1 MRKGIVLK
9 LFALTTAL
17 CMLIL
22 ATIFIGQT
30 IFFKQYYANRKVE
43 DIKVNLNSFEKN
55 YLNYAG
61 SADGIQKLEQ
71 DFLRENNTW
80 ITTLDQNGNLKH
92 ADDFYVEITLER
104 LAEKQFGQKTI
115 TIPLYNLMNIDEI
128 ESRILPSLVGKKV
141 YFSGLLRNDSFITS
155 YLQSAE
161 GSLSWANKPLSKKLA
176 ERELK
181 ASEEKPKVA
190 QDLIGEEKPKVA
202 QDLIGE
208 EREKVAGNLSDL
220 EKKRVAQNSDFNING
235 TITKVQPSDGTVP
248 VNPIYKNNLFLDNI
262 KEFQADL
269 LLKESNQ
276 IKYATQIMD
285 YEKNDIKYKLLIK
298 PKKEK
303 DGSVTYIYAMASLQP
318 VDEAVQMVQDY
329 YIYIVAFVVILIFLA
344 SFYYSKQIAKPLLKI
359 NDTTKKIAHLDFTE
373 KIPITSK
380 DEIGDL
386 SQNINTLSNKLHSHI
401 GQLEQDIEKER
412 KLENTRKEFIAGV
425 SHELKTPLSI
435 MKSCISI
442 LKDGVAE
449 HKKDYYFQ
457 AMEKEVDKMD
467 ILILDM
473 LELAKFESGTYN
485 MKMDSFYI
493 DGVIEEICEQLSSEI
508 EKKELSVHKHICPA
522 EVVGN
527 QNRIEQVIVN
537 FITNAIRYT
546 PEKEDIIISVIDEK
560 NRIEVCIENKGSH
573 IEEEQLD
580 KIWDRFYRVDASRK
594 RSQGGTGLGLAI
606 SKNILELHN
615 AEYGVKNT
623 EDGVLFYFYLP
634 KKA

>member
-9 LFALTTAL
+9 LFTLTTAL

-61 SADGIQKLEQ
+61 NAEGIQKLEQ
-71 DFLRENNTW
+71 DFFRENNTW

-92 ADDFYVEITLER
+92 VDDFYFEVTIDRREQ
-104 LAEKQFGQKTI
+104 KSFGQQIFK
-115 TIPLYNLMNIDEI
+115 IPLYNLVNIEEI
-128 ESRILPSLVGKKV
+128 DNKSSDQFLGQTMHV
-141 YFSGLLRNDSFITS
+141 SGVKQEDSFIPFSFTLS
-155 YLQSAE
+155 KQNLN
-161 GSLSWANKPLSKKLA
+161 GSNKPL
-176 ERELK
+176 EK
-181 ASEEKPKVA
+181 AF
-190 QDLIGEEKPKVA
+190 Q
-202 QDLIGE
+202 
-208 EREKVAGNLSDL
+208 EKVKLDE
-220 EKKRVAQNSDFNING
+220 EKKRAAGEQLVKEKKPAVQEEAAQELGFYIG
-235 TITKVQPSDGTVP
+235 GRVTKVQLPDVKGP
-248 VNPIYKNNLFLDNI
+248 VNPIYKNSIFLDNI
-262 KEFQADL
+262 KDFQTDL
-269 LLKESNQ
+269 LLKESNK
-276 IKYATQIMD
+276 IRYTIETMD
-285 YEKNDIKYKLLIK
+285 FEKNDIKYKLLIK
-298 PKKEK
+298 PIKEK
-303 DGSVTYIYAMASLQP
+303 DGSVAYIYAMASLQP

-329 YIYIVAFVVILIFLA
+329 YIYIIAFVVVLVFLA

-386 SQNINTLSNKLHSHI
+386 SKNINTLSNKLHSHI

-412 KLENTRKEFIAGV
+412 KLEKTRKEFISGV

-449 HKKDYYFQ
+449 HKKEYYFQ
-457 AMEKEVDKMD
+457 AMEREVDKMD
-467 ILILDM
+467 TLILDM
-473 LELAKFESGTYN
+473 LELAKFESGTYK
-485 MKMDSFYI
+485 MKKDSFYI
-493 DGVIEEICEQLSSEI
+493 DTVIEDICEHLSVEI
-508 EKKELSVHKHICPA
+508 EKKELRVHKNIGPF
-522 EVVGN
+522 EVVAN
-527 QNRIEQVIVN
+527 QGRIEQVIVN

-546 PEKEDIIISVIDEK
+546 PNKEDIIISTIDEK
-560 NRIEVCIENKGSH
+560 NRIKVCIENKGTH

-580 KIWDRFYRVDASRK
+580 KIWDRFYRVDAARH

-606 SKNILELHN
+606 SKNILELHD

-623 EDGVLFYFYLP
+623 EDGVLFYFYLL

>member
-1 MRKGIVLK
+1 MKKGIVLK
-9 LFALTTAL
+9 LFTLTTAL

-61 SADGIQKLEQ
+61 NGEEIQKLEQ

-80 ITTLDQNGNLKH
+80 ITTLDKNGNLKH
-92 ADDFYVEITLER
+92 ADDFYFEVTIDR
-104 LAEKQFGQKTI
+104 RQQKSFGQQIFK
-115 TIPLYNLMNIDEI
+115 IPLGNLVNIEEI
-128 ESRILPSLVGKKV
+128 DNKLSEQFLGQEI
-141 YFSGLLRNDSFITS
+141 YFSGVRKEDSFIPFS
-155 YLQSAE
+155 F
-161 GSLSWANKPLSKKLA
+161 SLSKQNLSGSNKPLEKAFNEKMSKLN
-176 ERELK
+176 E
-181 ASEEKPKVA
+181 
-190 QDLIGEEKPKVA
+190 
-202 QDLIGE
+202 
-208 EREKVAGNLSDL
+208 
-220 EKKRVAQNSDFNING
+220 EKKRAVEEQLVKEKKPAVQEQAAQELNVYIG
-235 TITKVQPSDGTVP
+235 GRVTKVQLPDVKGP
-248 VNPIYKNNLFLDNI
+248 VNPIYKNGIFLDSI
-262 KEFQADL
+262 KEFQTNL
-269 LLKESNQ
+269 LLKESKPIQ
-276 IKYATQIMD
+276 YTTQTMD

-298 PKKEK
+298 PIEK

-329 YIYIVAFVVILIFLA
+329 YIYIIAFVVVLIFLA

-359 NDTTKKIAHLDFTE
+359 NDTTKKIAQLDFTE

-386 SQNINTLSNKLHSHI
+386 SKNINVLSNKLHSHI
-401 GQLEQDIEKER
+401 GQLEEDIEKER
-412 KLENTRKEFIAGV
+412 KLENTRKEFISGV

-449 HKKDYYFQ
+449 HKKEYYFQ
-457 AMEKEVDKMD
+457 AMEREVDKMD
-467 ILILDM
+467 TLILDM
-473 LELAKFESGTYN
+473 LELAKFESGTYK
-485 MKMDSFYI
+485 MKKSSFYI
-493 DGVIEEICEQLSSEI
+493 DTVIEDICEHLSVEI
-508 EKKELSVHKHICPA
+508 EKKELHVHKNIHSF
-522 EVVGN
+522 EVIAN
-527 QNRIEQVIVN
+527 QGRIEQVIVN

-546 PEKEDIIISVIDEK
+546 PNKEDIIISTIDEK
-560 NRIEVCIENKGSH
+560 DRIKVCIENKGTH

-580 KIWDRFYRVDASRK
+580 KIWDRFYRVDTARQ

-606 SKNILELHN
+606 SKNILELHD

>member
-9 LFALTTAL
+9 LFTLTTAL

-55 YLNYAG
+55 YLNYTG
-61 SADGIQKLEQ
+61 NVEGIQKLEQ

-80 ITTLDQNGNLKH
+80 ITTLDKNGNLKH
-92 ADDFYVEITLER
+92 ADDFYFEVTIDR
-104 LAEKQFGQKTI
+104 RQQKSFGQQIFK
-115 TIPLYNLMNIDEI
+115 IPLGNLVNIEEI
-128 ESRILPSLVGKKV
+128 DNKLSEQFLGQEI
-141 YFSGLLRNDSFITS
+141 YFSGVRKEDSFIPFS
-155 YLQSAE
+155 F
-161 GSLSWANKPLSKKLA
+161 SLSKQNLSGSNKPLEKAFQEKIKLD
-176 ERELK
+176 E
-181 ASEEKPKVA
+181 
-190 QDLIGEEKPKVA
+190 
-202 QDLIGE
+202 
-208 EREKVAGNLSDL
+208 
-220 EKKRVAQNSDFNING
+220 EKKRAAGEQLAKEKKPAVQEEAAQELGVYIG
-235 TITKVQPSDGTVP
+235 GRVTKVQLPDVNGP
-248 VNPIYKNNLFLDNI
+248 VNPIYKNSIFLDNI
-262 KEFQADL
+262 KGFQTDL
-269 LLKESNQ
+269 LLKESNK
-276 IKYATQIMD
+276 IRYTTQTMD

-298 PKKEK
+298 PIKEK

-329 YIYIVAFVVILIFLA
+329 YIYIIAFVVVLIFLA

-359 NDTTKKIAHLDFTE
+359 NDTTKKIAQLDFTE

-386 SQNINTLSNKLHSHI
+386 SKNINVLSNKLHSHI
-401 GQLEQDIEKER
+401 GQLEEDIEKER
-412 KLENTRKEFIAGV
+412 KLEKTRKEFISGV

-457 AMEKEVDKMD
+457 AMEREVDKMD
-467 ILILDM
+467 TLILDM
-473 LELAKFESGTYN
+473 LELAKFESGTYK
-485 MKMDSFYI
+485 MKKASFYI
-493 DGVIEEICEQLSSEI
+493 DTVIEDICEHLSVEI
-508 EKKELSVHKHICPA
+508 EKKELRVHKNICSF
-522 EVVGN
+522 EVIAN
-527 QNRIEQVIVN
+527 QGRIEQVIVN

-546 PEKEDIIISVIDEK
+546 PNKEDIIISTIDEK
-560 NRIEVCIENKGSH
+560 DRIKVCIENKGTH

-580 KIWDRFYRVDASRK
+580 KIWDRFYRVDTARQ

-606 SKNILELHN
+606 SKNILELHD
-615 AEYGVKNT
+615 AEYGAGNT

>member
-9 LFALTTAL
+9 LFTLTTAL

-22 ATIFIGQT
+22 VTIFIGQT

-43 DIKVNLNSFEKN
+43 DIKVNLNSFEKS
-55 YLNYAG
+55 YLNYVGNAEE
-61 SADGIQKLEQ
+61 IKRLEQ

-92 ADDFYVEITLER
+92 ADDFYFEVTIDR
-104 LAEKQFGQKTI
+104 RQQKSFGQQIFK
-115 TIPLYNLMNIDEI
+115 IPLYNLINIEEI
-128 ESRILPSLVGKKV
+128 DNKSSNAFLGQEI
-141 YFSGLLRNDSFITS
+141 YFSGVKKDDNYIPFSFTLGKQNLS
-155 YLQSAE
+155 
-161 GSLSWANKPLSKKLA
+161 GSNKPLEKAFQEKMKLN
-176 ERELK
+176 E
-181 ASEEKPKVA
+181 
-190 QDLIGEEKPKVA
+190 
-202 QDLIGE
+202 
-208 EREKVAGNLSDL
+208 
-220 EKKRVAQNSDFNING
+220 EKKRAAEEQLAKEKKPAVQKESAQELDAYIG
-235 TITKVQPSDGTVP
+235 GRVTKVQLPDVTGP
-248 VNPIYKNNLFLDNI
+248 INQIYKNSIFLDNI
-262 KEFQADL
+262 KEFQTDL
-269 LLKESNQ
+269 LLKESKHIQ
-276 IKYATQIMD
+276 YAIQTMD

-298 PKKEK
+298 PIKEK
-303 DGSVTYIYAMASLQP
+303 GGSVTYIYAMASLQP

-329 YIYIVAFVVILIFLA
+329 YIYIIAFVVVLIFLA

-386 SQNINTLSNKLHSHI
+386 SKNINVLSNKLHSHI
-401 GQLEQDIEKER
+401 GQLEEDIEKER
-412 KLENTRKEFIAGV
+412 KLEKTRKEFISGV

-449 HKKDYYFQ
+449 HKKEYYFQ
-457 AMEKEVDKMD
+457 AMEREVDKMD
-467 ILILDM
+467 TLILDM
-473 LELAKFESGTYN
+473 LELAKFESGTYK
-485 MKMDSFYI
+485 MKKDSFYI
-493 DGVIEEICEQLSSEI
+493 DTVIEDICEHLSVEI
-508 EKKELSVHKHICPA
+508 EKKELHVHKNICSF
-522 EVVGN
+522 EVIAN
-527 QNRIEQVIVN
+527 QGRIEQVIVN

-546 PEKEDIIISVIDEK
+546 PNKEDIIISTIDEK
-560 NRIEVCIENKGSH
+560 DRIKVCIENKGTH

-580 KIWDRFYRVDASRK
+580 KIWDRFYRVDTARQ

-606 SKNILELHN
+606 SKNILELHD

-623 EDGVLFYFYLP
+623 ENGVLFYFYLP

>member
-9 LFALTTAL
+9 LFTLTTAL

-55 YLNYAG
+55 YLNYVGNAE
-61 SADGIQKLEQ
+61 GIQKLEQ

-80 ITTLDQNGNLKH
+80 ITTLDQYGNLKH
-92 ADDFYVEITLER
+92 ADDFYFEVTIDR
-104 LAEKQFGQKTI
+104 KQQKSFGQQIFK
-115 TIPLYNLMNIDEI
+115 IPLGNLVNIEEI
-128 ESRILPSLVGKKV
+128 DNKLSEQFLGQEI
-141 YFSGLLRNDSFITS
+141 YFSGVRKEDSFIPFS
-155 YLQSAE
+155 FSLAKQNLS
-161 GSLSWANKPLSKKLA
+161 GSNKPL
-176 ERELK
+176 EK
-181 ASEEKPKVA
+181 AFQEKMIKSDEEKKKADQESIV
-190 QDLIGEEKPKVA
+190 K
-202 QDLIGE
+202 
-208 EREKVAGNLSDL
+208 
-220 EKKRVAQNSDFNING
+220 EKKPVVQEQATQELGAYIGGRV
-235 TITKVQPSDGTVP
+235 TKVQFPDVKGP
-248 VNPIYKNNLFLDNI
+248 VNPIYKNSLFLDRI
-262 KEFQADL
+262 KEFQTDL
-269 LLKESNQ
+269 LLKESNHIQ
-276 IKYATQIMD
+276 YSTQITD

-298 PKKEK
+298 PIKEK
-303 DGSVTYIYAMASLQP
+303 DGSGSVTYIYAMASLQP

-329 YIYIVAFVVILIFLA
+329 YIYIVAFVVVLIFLA

-508 EKKELSVHKHICPA
+508 EKKELGVHKHICPA

-546 PEKEDIIISVIDEK
+546 PEKEDIIISTIDGK
-560 NRIEVCIENKGSH
+560 DHIKVCIENKGAH

-580 KIWDRFYRVDASRK
+580 KIWDRFYRVDASRQ

-606 SKNILELHN
+606 SKNILELHDS
-615 AEYGVKNT
+615 EYGVKNT

>member
-9 LFALTTAL
+9 LFILTTAL

-43 DIKVNLNSFEKN
+43 DIKLNLNSFEKN

-61 SADGIQKLEQ
+61 SVEGMQKLEQ

-92 ADDFYVEITLER
+92 ADDFYFEVTINR
-104 LAEKQFGQKTI
+104 WQQKRFGQQIFK
-115 TIPLYNLMNIDEI
+115 IPLYNLVNIEEI
-128 ESRILPSLVGKKV
+128 DNKPSNQFLGQEI
-141 YFSGLLRNDSFITS
+141 YFSGVKKEDRFIPFSF
-155 YLQSAE
+155 
-161 GSLSWANKPLSKKLA
+161 SLSKENLNGLNKPLEKAFKEKMKA
-176 ERELK
+176 VGEQVGKEKRAAVQEPAAQELD
-181 ASEEKPKVA
+181 AI
-190 QDLIGEEKPKVA
+190 IG
-202 QDLIGE
+202 G
-208 EREKVAGNLSDL
+208 R
-220 EKKRVAQNSDFNING
+220 
-235 TITKVQPSDGTVP
+235 ITKVQFPDVKGP
-248 VNPIYKNNLFLDNI
+248 INPIYKNTLFLDSI
-262 KEFQADL
+262 KEFQTDVV
-269 LLKESNQ
+269 LKESNQ
-276 IKYATQIMD
+276 IEYSTKTMD
-285 YEKNDIKYKLLIK
+285 YEKNDIKYKLLMK
-298 PKKEK
+298 PIKEK

-329 YIYIVAFVVILIFLA
+329 YIYIIAFVVVLIFLA

-373 KIPITSK
+373 QIPITSK

-386 SQNINTLSNKLHSHI
+386 SKNINVLSNKLHSHI

-412 KLENTRKEFIAGV
+412 KLENTRKEFISGV

-449 HKKDYYFQ
+449 HKKEYYFG
-457 AMEKEVDKMD
+457 AMEREVDKMD
-467 ILILDM
+467 TLILDM
-473 LELAKFESGTYN
+473 LELAKFESGTYK
-485 MKMDSFYI
+485 MKKDPFYI
-493 DGVIEEICEQLSSEI
+493 DTVMDDICEHLSVEI
-508 EKKELSVHKHICPA
+508 EKKELHVHKNIGPF
-522 EVVGN
+522 EVVAN
-527 QNRIEQVIVN
+527 QGRIEQVIVN

-546 PEKEDIIISVIDEK
+546 PNKEDIIISTIDEK
-560 NRIEVCIENKGSH
+560 DRIKVCIENKGTH

-580 KIWDRFYRVDASRK
+580 KIWDRFYRVDAARQ

-606 SKNILELHN
+606 SKNILELHD
-615 AEYGVKNT
+615 AEYGAENT

-634 KKA
+634 KKV

>member
-9 LFALTTAL
+9 LFTLTTAL

-55 YLNYAG
+55 YLNYTG
-61 SADGIQKLEQ
+61 NVEGIQKLEQ

-80 ITTLDQNGNLKH
+80 ITTLDKNGNLKH
-92 ADDFYVEITLER
+92 ADDFYFEVTIDR
-104 LAEKQFGQKTI
+104 RQQKSFGQQIFK
-115 TIPLYNLMNIDEI
+115 IPLGNLVNIEEI
-128 ESRILPSLVGKKV
+128 DNKLSEQFLGQEI
-141 YFSGLLRNDSFITS
+141 YFSGVRKEDSFIPFS
-155 YLQSAE
+155 F
-161 GSLSWANKPLSKKLA
+161 SLSKQNLSGSNKPLEKAFQEKIKLD
-176 ERELK
+176 E
-181 ASEEKPKVA
+181 
-190 QDLIGEEKPKVA
+190 
-202 QDLIGE
+202 
-208 EREKVAGNLSDL
+208 
-220 EKKRVAQNSDFNING
+220 EKKRAAGEQLAKEKKPAVQEEAAQELGVYIG
-235 TITKVQPSDGTVP
+235 GRVTKVQLPDVNGP
-248 VNPIYKNNLFLDNI
+248 VNPIYKNSIFLDNI
-262 KEFQADL
+262 KGFQTDL
-269 LLKESNQ
+269 LLKESNK
-276 IKYATQIMD
+276 IRYTTQTMD

-298 PKKEK
+298 PIKEK

-329 YIYIVAFVVILIFLA
+329 YIYIIAFVVVLIFLA

-359 NDTTKKIAHLDFTE
+359 NDTTKKIAQLDFTE

-386 SQNINTLSNKLHSHI
+386 SKNINILSNKLNSHI
-401 GQLEQDIEKER
+401 GQLEHDIEKER
-412 KLENTRKEFIAGV
+412 KLEKTRKEFISGV

-457 AMEKEVDKMD
+457 AMEREVDKMD
-467 ILILDM
+467 TLILDM
-473 LELAKFESGTYN
+473 LELAKFESGTYK
-485 MKMDSFYI
+485 MKKDSFYI
-493 DGVIEEICEQLSSEI
+493 DTVIEDICEHLSVEI
-508 EKKELSVHKHICPA
+508 EKKELRVHKNICSF
-522 EVVGN
+522 EVIAN
-527 QNRIEQVIVN
+527 QGRIEQVIVN

-546 PEKEDIIISVIDEK
+546 PNKEDIIISTIDEK
-560 NRIEVCIENKGSH
+560 DRIKVCIENKGTH

-580 KIWDRFYRVDASRK
+580 KIWDRFYRVDTARQ

-606 SKNILELHN
+606 SKNILELHDT
-615 AEYGVKNT
+615 EYGAGNT

>member
-1 MRKGIVLK
+1 MKKGIVLK
-9 LFALTTAL
+9 LFTLTTAL

-61 SADGIQKLEQ
+61 NAEEIQKLEQ

-80 ITTLDQNGNLKH
+80 ITTLDKNGNLKH
-92 ADDFYVEITLER
+92 TDDFYFEVTIDR
-104 LAEKQFGQKTI
+104 RQQKSFGQQIFK
-115 TIPLYNLMNIDEI
+115 IPLGNLVNIEEI
-128 ESRILPSLVGKKV
+128 DNKLSEQFLGQEI
-141 YFSGLLRNDSFITS
+141 YFSGVRKEDSFIPFS
-155 YLQSAE
+155 F
-161 GSLSWANKPLSKKLA
+161 SLSKQNLSGSNKPLEKAFNEKMSKLN
-176 ERELK
+176 E
-181 ASEEKPKVA
+181 
-190 QDLIGEEKPKVA
+190 
-202 QDLIGE
+202 
-208 EREKVAGNLSDL
+208 
-220 EKKRVAQNSDFNING
+220 EKKRAAEEQLVKEKKPAVQEQAAQESNVYIG
-235 TITKVQPSDGTVP
+235 GRVTKVQLPDVKGP
-248 VNPIYKNNLFLDNI
+248 VNPIYKNGIFLDSI
-262 KEFQADL
+262 KEFQTNL
-269 LLKESNQ
+269 LLKESKPIQ
-276 IKYATQIMD
+276 YTTQTMD

-298 PKKEK
+298 PIEK

-329 YIYIVAFVVILIFLA
+329 YIYIIAFVVVLIFLA
-344 SFYYSKQIAKPLLKI
+344 SFYYSKRIAKPLLKI
-359 NDTTKKIAHLDFTE
+359 NDTTKKIAQLDFTE

-386 SQNINTLSNKLHSHI
+386 SKNINVLSNKLHSHI
-401 GQLEQDIEKER
+401 GQLEEDIEKER
-412 KLENTRKEFIAGV
+412 KLENTRKEFISGV

-449 HKKDYYFQ
+449 HKKEYYFQ
-457 AMEKEVDKMD
+457 AMEREVDKMD
-467 ILILDM
+467 TLILDM
-473 LELAKFESGTYN
+473 LELAKFESGTYK
-485 MKMDSFYI
+485 MKKDSFYI
-493 DGVIEEICEQLSSEI
+493 DTVIEDICEHLSVEI
-508 EKKELSVHKHICPA
+508 EKKELHVHKNICSF
-522 EVVGN
+522 EVIAN
-527 QNRIEQVIVN
+527 QGRIEQVIVN

-546 PEKEDIIISVIDEK
+546 PNKEDIIISTIDEK
-560 NRIEVCIENKGSH
+560 DRIKVCIENKGTH

-580 KIWDRFYRVDASRK
+580 KIWDRFYRVDTARQ

-606 SKNILELHN
+606 SKNILELHD

>member
-9 LFALTTAL
+9 LFTLTTAL

-43 DIKVNLNSFEKN
+43 DIKVNLNSFAKN

-61 SADGIQKLEQ
+61 SAEEVQKLEQ

-80 ITTLDQNGNLKH
+80 ITTLDHNGNLKH
-92 ADDFYVEITLER
+92 ADDFYFEITLDRRE
-104 LAEKQFGQKTI
+104 EKRVGQKTI
-115 TIPLYNLMNIDEI
+115 IIPLYYLMNIDEI
-128 ESRILPSLVGKKV
+128 EGGTLPDLEGRPV
-141 YFSGLLRNDSFITS
+141 YFDGLKRDDSFITS
-155 YLQSAE
+155 YLKIDE
-161 GSLSWANKPLSKKLA
+161 VNLSWFHKPLGKKLA
-176 ERELK
+176 EKEPK
-181 ASEEKPKVA
+181 MSEEKPKVA
-190 QDLIGEEKPKVA
+190 QDSITV
-202 QDLIGE
+202 
-208 EREKVAGNLSDL
+208 ERKKFAGIMSDE
-220 EKKRVAQNSDFNING
+220 EKKRAAQNSDFNISG
-235 TITKVQPSDGTVP
+235 EITKVQFPNVKGP

-269 LLKESNQ
+269 LLKENNHIQYS
-276 IKYATQIMD
+276 TQTMD

-298 PKKEK
+298 PIKEK

-329 YIYIVAFVVILIFLA
+329 YIYIVAFVVVLIFLA

-435 MKSCISI
+435 MKSCIFI

-493 DGVIEEICEQLSSEI
+493 DGVIEEICEQLSAEI

-522 EVVGN
+522 EVIGN

-546 PEKEDIIISVIDEK
+546 PEKEDIIISTIDGK
-560 NRIEVCIENKGSH
+560 DHIKVCIENKGAH

-580 KIWDRFYRVDASRK
+580 KIWDRFYRVDAARK

-606 SKNILELHN
+606 SKNILELHD

>member
-1 MRKGIVLK
+1 M
-9 LFALTTAL
+9 
-17 CMLIL
+17 
-22 ATIFIGQT
+22 
-30 IFFKQYYANRKVE
+30 
-43 DIKVNLNSFEKN
+43 
-55 YLNYAG
+55 
-61 SADGIQKLEQ
+61 
-71 DFLRENNTW
+71 
-80 ITTLDQNGNLKH
+80 
-92 ADDFYVEITLER
+92 
-104 LAEKQFGQKTI
+104 
-115 TIPLYNLMNIDEI
+115 
-128 ESRILPSLVGKKV
+128 
-141 YFSGLLRNDSFITS
+141 
-155 YLQSAE
+155 
-161 GSLSWANKPLSKKLA
+161 
-176 ERELK
+176 
-181 ASEEKPKVA
+181 
-190 QDLIGEEKPKVA
+190 
-202 QDLIGE
+202 
-208 EREKVAGNLSDL
+208 
-220 EKKRVAQNSDFNING
+220 
-235 TITKVQPSDGTVP
+235 
-248 VNPIYKNNLFLDNI
+248 NPIYKNSLFLDSI
-262 KEFQADL
+262 KEFQTDL
-269 LLKESNQ
+269 LLKENNHIQYS
-276 IKYATQIMD
+276 TQIMD

-546 PEKEDIIISVIDEK
+546 PDKEDIIISTIDEK
-560 NRIEVCIENKGSH
+560 NYIKVCIENKGAH

-580 KIWDRFYRVDASRK
+580 KIWDRFYRVDAARK

-623 EDGVLFYFYLP
+623 KDGVLFYFYLP

>member
-9 LFALTTAL
+9 LFTLTTAL

-43 DIKVNLNSFEKN
+43 DIKVNLNSFEKS
-55 YLNYAG
+55 YLNYVG
-61 SADGIQKLEQ
+61 NTEEIKRLEQ

-92 ADDFYVEITLER
+92 ADDFYFEVAIDR
-104 LAEKQFGQKTI
+104 RQQKSFGQQIFK
-115 TIPLYNLMNIDEI
+115 IPLYNLINIEEI
-128 ESRILPSLVGKKV
+128 DNKSSNAFLGQEI
-141 YFSGLLRNDSFITS
+141 YFSGVKKDDSYIPFSFTLGKQNLR
-155 YLQSAE
+155 
-161 GSLSWANKPLSKKLA
+161 GSNKPLEKAFQEKMKLD
-176 ERELK
+176 E
-181 ASEEKPKVA
+181 
-190 QDLIGEEKPKVA
+190 
-202 QDLIGE
+202 
-208 EREKVAGNLSDL
+208 
-220 EKKRVAQNSDFNING
+220 EKKRAAEEQLAKEKKPAVQEESAQELDAYIVG
-235 TITKVQPSDGTVP
+235 RVTKVQLPDVTGP
-248 VNPIYKNNLFLDNI
+248 INPIYKNSIFLDNI
-262 KEFQADL
+262 KEFQTNL
-269 LLKESNQ
+269 LLKESKHIQ
-276 IKYATQIMD
+276 YAIQTMD

-298 PKKEK
+298 PITER

-329 YIYIVAFVVILIFLA
+329 YIYIIAFVVVLIFLA

-373 KIPITSK
+373 QIPITSK

-386 SQNINTLSNKLHSHI
+386 SKNINALSTKLHSHI

-412 KLENTRKEFIAGV
+412 KLENTRKEFISGV

-449 HKKDYYFQ
+449 HKKEYYFQ
-457 AMEKEVDKMD
+457 AMEREVDKMD
-467 ILILDM
+467 TLILDM
-473 LELAKFESGTYN
+473 LELAKFESGTYK
-485 MKMDSFYI
+485 MKKGPLYI
-493 DGVIEEICEQLSSEI
+493 DAVIEDICEHLSVEI
-508 EKKELSVHKHICPA
+508 EKKELHVHKNICSF
-522 EVVGN
+522 EVVAN
-527 QNRIEQVIVN
+527 QGRIEQVIVN

-546 PEKEDIIISVIDEK
+546 PNKEDIMISTIDEK
-560 NRIEVCIENKGSH
+560 DRIKVCIENKGTH

-580 KIWDRFYRVDASRK
+580 KIWDRFYRVDAARQ

-606 SKNILELHN
+606 SKNILELHE

>member
-9 LFALTTAL
+9 LFTLTTAL

-43 DIKVNLNSFEKN
+43 DIKVNLNSFAKN

-61 SADGIQKLEQ
+61 SAEGIQKLEQ
-71 DFLRENNTW
+71 DFFRENNTW

-92 ADDFYVEITLER
+92 VDDFYFEVTIDR
-104 LAEKQFGQKTI
+104 RQQKSFGQQIFK
-115 TIPLYNLMNIDEI
+115 IPLYNLVNIEEI
-128 ESRILPSLVGKKV
+128 DNKSSDQFLGQEI
-141 YFSGLLRNDSFITS
+141 YFSGVKQEDSFIPFS
-155 YLQSAE
+155 FALSKQNLN
-161 GSLSWANKPLSKKLA
+161 GSNKPLEKAFQEKMKLDEEKKKLD
-176 ERELK
+176 E
-181 ASEEKPKVA
+181 
-190 QDLIGEEKPKVA
+190 
-202 QDLIGE
+202 
-208 EREKVAGNLSDL
+208 
-220 EKKRVAQNSDFNING
+220 EKKRAAQEQLVKEKKPAVQEQATQELGAYIG
-235 TITKVQPSDGTVP
+235 GRVTKVQFPDVKGP
-248 VNPIYKNNLFLDNI
+248 VNPIYKNSLFLDSI

-269 LLKESNQ
+269 LLKENNQ
-276 IKYATQIMD
+276 IQYATQTMD

-298 PKKEK
+298 PIKEK

-329 YIYIVAFVVILIFLA
+329 YIYIIAFVVILIFLA

-386 SQNINTLSNKLHSHI
+386 SKNINTLSNKLHSHI

-412 KLENTRKEFIAGV
+412 KLENTRKEFISGV

-493 DGVIEEICEQLSSEI
+493 DGMIEEICEQLSSEI

-546 PEKEDIIISVIDEK
+546 PEKEDIILSVIDEK

-580 KIWDRFYRVDASRK
+580 KIWDRFYRVDAARK

>member
-9 LFALTTAL
+9 LFTLTTAL

-43 DIKVNLNSFEKN
+43 DIKVNLNSFAKN

-61 SADGIQKLEQ
+61 SAEGIQKLEQ
-71 DFLRENNTW
+71 DFFRENNTW
-80 ITTLDQNGNLKH
+80 ITTLDQNGNLQH
-92 ADDFYVEITLER
+92 VDDFYFEITIDHR
-104 LAEKQFGQKTI
+104 QQKSFGQQVFKM
-115 TIPLYNLMNIDEI
+115 PLYNLINIEEI
-128 ESRILPSLVGKKV
+128 DNKAVDQFLGQEI
-141 YFSGLLRNDSFITS
+141 YFSGVKKEDSFIPFS
-155 YLQSAE
+155 FSLVKQNLS
-161 GSLSWANKPLSKKLA
+161 GSNKPLEKAFQEKKKLD
-176 ERELK
+176 E
-181 ASEEKPKVA
+181 
-190 QDLIGEEKPKVA
+190 
-202 QDLIGE
+202 
-208 EREKVAGNLSDL
+208 
-220 EKKRVAQNSDFNING
+220 EKKRAAQEQLVKEKKPAVQEEAAQELGAYIG
-235 TITKVQPSDGTVP
+235 GRVTKVQFPDVKGP
-248 VNPIYKNNLFLDNI
+248 VNPIYKNSLFLDNI
-262 KEFQADL
+262 KEFQTDL
-269 LLKESNQ
+269 LLKESNHIQ
-276 IKYATQIMD
+276 YSTQIRD
-285 YEKNDIKYKLLIK
+285 HKKNDIKYKLLIK
-298 PKKEK
+298 PTKET

-329 YIYIVAFVVILIFLA
+329 YIYIVAFVVVLIFLA

-412 KLENTRKEFIAGV
+412 KLEKTRKEFISGV

-546 PEKEDIIISVIDEK
+546 PNKEDIIISTVDEK
-560 NRIEVCIENKGSH
+560 DRIKVCIENKGTH

-580 KIWDRFYRVDASRK
+580 KIWDRFYRVDAARH

-606 SKNILELHN
+606 SKNILELHDV
-615 AEYGVKNT
+615 EYGVKNT
-623 EDGVLFYFYLP
+623 KDGVLFYFYLP

>member
-9 LFALTTAL
+9 LFILTTAL

-43 DIKVNLNSFEKN
+43 DIKLNLNSFEKN

-61 SADGIQKLEQ
+61 SVEGIQKLEQ

-92 ADDFYVEITLER
+92 ADDFYFEVTINR
-104 LAEKQFGQKTI
+104 WQQKRFGQQIFK
-115 TIPLYNLMNIDEI
+115 IPLYNLVNIEEI
-128 ESRILPSLVGKKV
+128 DNKPSNQFLGQEI
-141 YFSGLLRNDSFITS
+141 YFSGVKKEDRFIPFSF
-155 YLQSAE
+155 
-161 GSLSWANKPLSKKLA
+161 SLSKENLNGLNKPLEKAFKEKMKA
-176 ERELK
+176 VGEQVGKEKRPAVQEPAAQELD
-181 ASEEKPKVA
+181 AI
-190 QDLIGEEKPKVA
+190 IG
-202 QDLIGE
+202 G
-208 EREKVAGNLSDL
+208 R
-220 EKKRVAQNSDFNING
+220 
-235 TITKVQPSDGTVP
+235 ITKVQFPDVKGP
-248 VNPIYKNNLFLDNI
+248 INPIYKNTLFLDSI
-262 KEFQADL
+262 KEFQTDVV
-269 LLKESNQ
+269 LKESNQ
-276 IKYATQIMD
+276 IEYSTKTMD

-298 PKKEK
+298 PTKEK

-329 YIYIVAFVVILIFLA
+329 YIYIIAFVVVLIFLA

-373 KIPITSK
+373 QIPITSK

-386 SQNINTLSNKLHSHI
+386 SKNINVLSNKLHSHI

-412 KLENTRKEFIAGV
+412 KLENTRKEFISGV

-449 HKKDYYFQ
+449 HKKEYYFG
-457 AMEKEVDKMD
+457 AMEREVDKMD
-467 ILILDM
+467 TLILDM
-473 LELAKFESGTYN
+473 LELAKFESGTYK
-485 MKMDSFYI
+485 MKKDPFYI
-493 DGVIEEICEQLSSEI
+493 DTVMDDICEHLSVEI
-508 EKKELSVHKHICPA
+508 EKKELHVHKNIGPF
-522 EVVGN
+522 EVVAN
-527 QNRIEQVIVN
+527 QGRIEQVIVN

-546 PEKEDIIISVIDEK
+546 PNKEDIIISTIDEK
-560 NRIEVCIENKGSH
+560 DRIKVCIENKGTH

-580 KIWDRFYRVDASRK
+580 KIWDRFYRVDAARQ

-606 SKNILELHN
+606 SKNILELHD
-615 AEYGVKNT
+615 AEYGAENT

>member
-9 LFALTTAL
+9 LFTLTTAL

-61 SADGIQKLEQ
+61 NAEGIQKLEQ
-71 DFLRENNTW
+71 DFFRENNTW

-92 ADDFYVEITLER
+92 VDDFYFEVTIDR
-104 LAEKQFGQKTI
+104 RKQKEFGQQIFK
-115 TIPLYNLMNIDEI
+115 IPLYNLVNIEEI
-128 ESRILPSLVGKKV
+128 DNKSSDQFLGQTMSV
-141 YFSGLLRNDSFITS
+141 SGMKQEDSFIPFSFTLS
-155 YLQSAE
+155 KQNLN
-161 GSLSWANKPLSKKLA
+161 GSNKPLEKAFQEKIKLD
-176 ERELK
+176 
-181 ASEEKPKVA
+181 EEKRRA
-190 QDLIGEEKPKVA
+190 AGEQLVK
-202 QDLIGE
+202 
-208 EREKVAGNLSDL
+208 
-220 EKKRVAQNSDFNING
+220 EKKPAVQEEAAQELGFYIEGRV
-235 TITKVQPSDGTVP
+235 TKVQFPDVKGP
-248 VNPIYKNNLFLDNI
+248 VNPIYKNSIFLDNI
-262 KEFQADL
+262 KEFQTDL
-269 LLKESNQ
+269 LLKESKHIQ
-276 IKYATQIMD
+276 YATQTMD

-298 PKKEK
+298 PIKEK
-303 DGSVTYIYAMASLQP
+303 DGSVAYIYAMASLQP

-329 YIYIVAFVVILIFLA
+329 YIYIIAFVVVLIFLA

-386 SQNINTLSNKLHSHI
+386 SKNINTLSNKLHSHI

-412 KLENTRKEFIAGV
+412 KLEKTRKEFISGV

-449 HKKDYYFQ
+449 HKKEYYFQ
-457 AMEKEVDKMD
+457 AMEREVDKMD
-467 ILILDM
+467 TLILDM
-473 LELAKFESGTYN
+473 LELAKFESGTYK
-485 MKMDSFYI
+485 MKKDSFYI
-493 DGVIEEICEQLSSEI
+493 DTVIEDICEHLSVKI
-508 EKKELSVHKHICPA
+508 EKKELRVHKNIRSF
-522 EVVGN
+522 EVIAN

-546 PEKEDIIISVIDEK
+546 PNKEDIIISTIDEK
-560 NRIEVCIENKGSH
+560 DRIKVCIENKGTH

-580 KIWDRFYRVDASRK
+580 KIWDRFYRVDAARH

-606 SKNILELHN
+606 SKNILELHD

-623 EDGVLFYFYLP
+623 EDGVLFYFYLL

>member
-1 MRKGIVLK
+1 MKKGIVLK
-9 LFALTTAL
+9 LFTLTTAL

-61 SADGIQKLEQ
+61 NAEEIQKLEQ

-80 ITTLDQNGNLKH
+80 ITTLDKNGNLKH
-92 ADDFYVEITLER
+92 ADDFYFEVTIDR
-104 LAEKQFGQKTI
+104 RQQKSFGQQIFK
-115 TIPLYNLMNIDEI
+115 IPLGNLVNIEEI
-128 ESRILPSLVGKKV
+128 DNKLSEQFLGQEI
-141 YFSGLLRNDSFITS
+141 YFSGVRKEDSFIPFS
-155 YLQSAE
+155 F
-161 GSLSWANKPLSKKLA
+161 SLSKQNLSGSNKPLEKAFNEKMSKLN
-176 ERELK
+176 E
-181 ASEEKPKVA
+181 
-190 QDLIGEEKPKVA
+190 
-202 QDLIGE
+202 
-208 EREKVAGNLSDL
+208 
-220 EKKRVAQNSDFNING
+220 EKKRAVEEQLVKEKKPAVQEQAAQELGVYIG
-235 TITKVQPSDGTVP
+235 GRVTKVQLPDVKGP
-248 VNPIYKNNLFLDNI
+248 VNPIYKNGIFLDSI
-262 KEFQADL
+262 KEFQTNL
-269 LLKESNQ
+269 LLKESKPIQ
-276 IKYATQIMD
+276 YTTQTMD

-298 PKKEK
+298 PIEK

-329 YIYIVAFVVILIFLA
+329 YIYIIAFVVVLIFLA

-359 NDTTKKIAHLDFTE
+359 NDTTKKIAQLDFTE

-386 SQNINTLSNKLHSHI
+386 SKNINVLSNKLHSHI
-401 GQLEQDIEKER
+401 GQLEEDIEKER
-412 KLENTRKEFIAGV
+412 KLERTRKEFISGV

-449 HKKDYYFQ
+449 HKKEYYFQ
-457 AMEKEVDKMD
+457 AMEREVDKMD
-467 ILILDM
+467 TLILDM
-473 LELAKFESGTYN
+473 LELAKFESGTYK
-485 MKMDSFYI
+485 MKKDSFYI
-493 DGVIEEICEQLSSEI
+493 DTVIEDICEHLSVEI
-508 EKKELSVHKHICPA
+508 EKKELHVHKNICSF
-522 EVVGN
+522 EVIAN
-527 QNRIEQVIVN
+527 QGRIEQVIVN

-546 PEKEDIIISVIDEK
+546 PNKEDIIISTIDEK
-560 NRIEVCIENKGSH
+560 DRIKVCIENKGTH

-580 KIWDRFYRVDASRK
+580 KIWDRFYRVDTARQ

-606 SKNILELHN
+606 SKNILELHD

>member
-1 MRKGIVLK
+1 MKKGIVLK
-9 LFALTTAL
+9 LFTLTTAL

-61 SADGIQKLEQ
+61 NAEEIQKLEQ

-80 ITTLDQNGNLKH
+80 ITTLDKNGNLKH
-92 ADDFYVEITLER
+92 TDDFYFEVTIDR
-104 LAEKQFGQKTI
+104 RQQKSFGQQIFK
-115 TIPLYNLMNIDEI
+115 IPLGNLVNIEEI
-128 ESRILPSLVGKKV
+128 DNKLSEQFLGQEI
-141 YFSGLLRNDSFITS
+141 YFSGVRKEDSFIPFS
-155 YLQSAE
+155 F
-161 GSLSWANKPLSKKLA
+161 SLSKQNLSGSNKPLEKAFNEKMSKLN
-176 ERELK
+176 E
-181 ASEEKPKVA
+181 
-190 QDLIGEEKPKVA
+190 
-202 QDLIGE
+202 
-208 EREKVAGNLSDL
+208 
-220 EKKRVAQNSDFNING
+220 EKKRAAEEQLVKEKKPAVQEQAAQESNVYIG
-235 TITKVQPSDGTVP
+235 GRVTKVQLPDVKGP
-248 VNPIYKNNLFLDNI
+248 VNPIYKNGIFLDNI
-262 KEFQADL
+262 KEFQTDL
-269 LLKESNQ
+269 LLKENKHIQ
-276 IKYATQIMD
+276 YTTQTMD
-285 YEKNDIKYKLLIK
+285 YEKNDIKYKLLMK
-298 PKKEK
+298 PIKEK

-329 YIYIVAFVVILIFLA
+329 YIYIIAFVVVLIFLA

-359 NDTTKKIAHLDFTE
+359 NDTTKKIAQLDFTE

-386 SQNINTLSNKLHSHI
+386 SKNINVLSNKLHSHI
-401 GQLEQDIEKER
+401 GQLEEDIEKER
-412 KLENTRKEFIAGV
+412 KLERTRKEFISGV

-449 HKKDYYFQ
+449 HKKEYYFQ
-457 AMEKEVDKMD
+457 AMEREVDKMD
-467 ILILDM
+467 TLILDM
-473 LELAKFESGTYN
+473 LELAKFESGTYK
-485 MKMDSFYI
+485 MKKDSFYI
-493 DGVIEEICEQLSSEI
+493 DTVIEDICEHLSVEI
-508 EKKELSVHKHICPA
+508 EKKELHVHKNICSF
-522 EVVGN
+522 EVIAN
-527 QNRIEQVIVN
+527 QGRIEQVIVN

-546 PEKEDIIISVIDEK
+546 PNKEDIIISTIDEK
-560 NRIEVCIENKGSH
+560 NRIKVCIENKGTH

-580 KIWDRFYRVDASRK
+580 KIWDRFYRVDTARQ

-606 SKNILELHN
+606 SKNILELHD

>member
-1 MRKGIVLK
+1 M
-9 LFALTTAL
+9 
-17 CMLIL
+17 
-22 ATIFIGQT
+22 
-30 IFFKQYYANRKVE
+30 
-43 DIKVNLNSFEKN
+43 
-55 YLNYAG
+55 
-61 SADGIQKLEQ
+61 
-71 DFLRENNTW
+71 
-80 ITTLDQNGNLKH
+80 
-92 ADDFYVEITLER
+92 
-104 LAEKQFGQKTI
+104 
-115 TIPLYNLMNIDEI
+115 
-128 ESRILPSLVGKKV
+128 
-141 YFSGLLRNDSFITS
+141 
-155 YLQSAE
+155 
-161 GSLSWANKPLSKKLA
+161 
-176 ERELK
+176 
-181 ASEEKPKVA
+181 
-190 QDLIGEEKPKVA
+190 
-202 QDLIGE
+202 
-208 EREKVAGNLSDL
+208 
-220 EKKRVAQNSDFNING
+220 
-235 TITKVQPSDGTVP
+235 
-248 VNPIYKNNLFLDNI
+248 NPIYKNSLFLDSI
-262 KEFQADL
+262 KEFQTDL
-269 LLKESNQ
+269 LLKENNHIQYS
-276 IKYATQIMD
+276 TQIMD

-493 DGVIEEICEQLSSEI
+493 DGVIEEICEQLSAEI
-508 EKKELSVHKHICPA
+508 EKK
-522 EVVGN
+522 N
-527 QNRIEQVIVN
+527 
-537 FITNAIRYT
+537 
-546 PEKEDIIISVIDEK
+546 
-560 NRIEVCIENKGSH
+560 
-573 IEEEQLD
+573 
-580 KIWDRFYRVDASRK
+580 
-594 RSQGGTGLGLAI
+594 
-606 SKNILELHN
+606 
-615 AEYGVKNT
+615 
-623 EDGVLFYFYLP
+623 
-634 KKA
+634 

>member
-9 LFALTTAL
+9 LFTLTTAL

-61 SADGIQKLEQ
+61 NAEGIQKLEQ
-71 DFLRENNTW
+71 DFFRENNTW

-92 ADDFYVEITLER
+92 VDDFYFEVTIDR
-104 LAEKQFGQKTI
+104 RKQKEFGQQIFK
-115 TIPLYNLMNIDEI
+115 IPLYNLVNIEEI
-128 ESRILPSLVGKKV
+128 DNKSSDQFLGQIMSV
-141 YFSGLLRNDSFITS
+141 SGMKQEDSFIPFSFTLS
-155 YLQSAE
+155 KQNLN
-161 GSLSWANKPLSKKLA
+161 GSNKPLEKAFQEKIKLD
-176 ERELK
+176 
-181 ASEEKPKVA
+181 EEKRRA
-190 QDLIGEEKPKVA
+190 AGEQLVK
-202 QDLIGE
+202 
-208 EREKVAGNLSDL
+208 
-220 EKKRVAQNSDFNING
+220 EKKPAVQEEAAQELGFYIEGRV
-235 TITKVQPSDGTVP
+235 TKVQLPDVKGP
-248 VNPIYKNNLFLDNI
+248 VNPIYKNSIFLDNI

-269 LLKESNQ
+269 LLKENKHIQ
-276 IKYATQIMD
+276 YATQTMD

-298 PKKEK
+298 PIKEK

-329 YIYIVAFVVILIFLA
+329 YIYIVAFVVVLIFLA

-386 SQNINTLSNKLHSHI
+386 SKNINTLSNKLHSHI

-412 KLENTRKEFIAGV
+412 KLEKTRKEFISGV

-449 HKKDYYFQ
+449 HKKEYYFQ
-457 AMEKEVDKMD
+457 AMEREVDKMD
-467 ILILDM
+467 TLILDM
-473 LELAKFESGTYN
+473 LELAKFESGTYK

-493 DGVIEEICEQLSSEI
+493 DTVIEDICEHLSVEI
-508 EKKELSVHKHICPA
+508 EKKELRVHKNIGPF
-522 EVVGN
+522 EVVAN
-527 QNRIEQVIVN
+527 QGRIEQVIVN

-546 PEKEDIIISVIDEK
+546 PNKEDIIISTIDEK
-560 NRIEVCIENKGSH
+560 NRIKVCIENKGTH

-580 KIWDRFYRVDASRK
+580 KIWDRFYRVDAARH

-606 SKNILELHN
+606 SKNILELHE

>member
-9 LFALTTAL
+9 LFTLTTAL

-104 LAEKQFGQKTI
+104 WAEKQFGQKTI

-190 QDLIGEEKPKVA
+190 QDLI
-202 QDLIGE
+202 DE
-208 EREKVAGNLSDL
+208 ERKKVAGNLSDL

-262 KEFQADL
+262 KEFQTDL
-269 LLKESNQ
+269 LLKESNK
-276 IKYATQIMD
+276 IRYTIETMD
-285 YEKNDIKYKLLIK
+285 FEKNDIKYKLLIK
-298 PKKEK
+298 PIKEK
-303 DGSVTYIYAMASLQP
+303 DGSVAYIYAMASLQP

-329 YIYIVAFVVILIFLA
+329 YIYIIAFVVVLVFLA

-386 SQNINTLSNKLHSHI
+386 SKNINTLSNKLHSHI

-412 KLENTRKEFIAGV
+412 KLEKTRKEFISGV

-449 HKKDYYFQ
+449 HKKEYYFQ
-457 AMEKEVDKMD
+457 AMEREVDKMD
-467 ILILDM
+467 TLILDM
-473 LELAKFESGTYN
+473 LELAKFESGTYK
-485 MKMDSFYI
+485 MKKDSFYI
-493 DGVIEEICEQLSSEI
+493 DTVIEDICEHLSVEI
-508 EKKELSVHKHICPA
+508 EKKELRVHKNIGPF
-522 EVVGN
+522 EVVAN
-527 QNRIEQVIVN
+527 QGRIEQVIVN

-546 PEKEDIIISVIDEK
+546 PNKEDIIISTIDEK
-560 NRIEVCIENKGSH
+560 NRIKVCIENKGTH

-580 KIWDRFYRVDASRK
+580 KIWDRFYRVDAARH

-606 SKNILELHN
+606 SKNILELHD

-623 EDGVLFYFYLP
+623 EDGVLFYFYLL

>member
-1 MRKGIVLK
+1 MRNGIVLK
-9 LFALTTAL
+9 LFTLTTAL

-55 YLNYAG
+55 YLNYTGNAE
-61 SADGIQKLEQ
+61 GIQKLEQ

-80 ITTLDQNGNLKH
+80 ITTLDKNGNLKH
-92 ADDFYVEITLER
+92 ADDFYFEVTIDR
-104 LAEKQFGQKTI
+104 WQQKSFGQQIFK
-115 TIPLYNLMNIDEI
+115 IPLGNLVNIEEI
-128 ESRILPSLVGKKV
+128 DNKLSEQFLGQEI
-141 YFSGLLRNDSFITS
+141 YFSGVRKEDSFIPFS
-155 YLQSAE
+155 FSLAKQNLS
-161 GSLSWANKPLSKKLA
+161 GSNKPL
-176 ERELK
+176 EK
-181 ASEEKPKVA
+181 ASKEKMKL
-190 QDLIGEEKPKVA
+190 DE
-202 QDLIGE
+202 
-208 EREKVAGNLSDL
+208 
-220 EKKRVAQNSDFNING
+220 EKKRAAEEQLVKEKRPSVQEQAAEEQKIYIG
-235 TITKVQPSDGTVP
+235 GRVTKVQFPDVKGP
-248 VNPIYKNNLFLDNI
+248 VNPIYKNTLFLDSI
-262 KEFQADL
+262 KEFQTDVL
-269 LLKESNQ
+269 RKESNQ
-276 IKYATQIMD
+276 IEYSTKTMD
-285 YEKNDIKYKLLIK
+285 YEKNDIKYKLLMK
-298 PKKEK
+298 PIKEK

-329 YIYIVAFVVILIFLA
+329 YIYIIAFVVVLIFLA

-386 SQNINTLSNKLHSHI
+386 SKNINILSNKLNSHI

-412 KLENTRKEFIAGV
+412 KLENTRKEFISGV

-457 AMEKEVDKMD
+457 AMEREVDKMD
-467 ILILDM
+467 TLILDM
-473 LELAKFESGTYN
+473 LELAKFESGTYK
-485 MKMDSFYI
+485 MKMDAFYI
-493 DGVIEEICEQLSSEI
+493 DTVIEDICEHLSVEI
-508 EKKELSVHKHICPA
+508 EKKELRVHKNICSF
-522 EVVGN
+522 EVIAN
-527 QNRIEQVIVN
+527 QGRIEQVIVN

-546 PEKEDIIISVIDEK
+546 PNKEDIIISTIDEK
-560 NRIEVCIENKGSH
+560 DRIKVCIENKGTH

-580 KIWDRFYRVDASRK
+580 KIWDRFYRVDAARH

-606 SKNILELHN
+606 SKNILELHD
-615 AEYGVKNT
+615 AEYGVENT

-634 KKA
+634 KKV

>member
-1 MRKGIVLK
+1 
-9 LFALTTAL
+9 
-17 CMLIL
+17 MLIL

-61 SADGIQKLEQ
+61 NAEEIQKLEQ

-80 ITTLDQNGNLKH
+80 ITTLDKNGNLKH
-92 ADDFYVEITLER
+92 ADDFYFEVTIDR
-104 LAEKQFGQKTI
+104 RQQKSFGQQIFK
-115 TIPLYNLMNIDEI
+115 IPLGNLVNIEEI
-128 ESRILPSLVGKKV
+128 DNKLSEQFLGQEI
-141 YFSGLLRNDSFITS
+141 YFSGVRKEDSFIPFS
-155 YLQSAE
+155 F
-161 GSLSWANKPLSKKLA
+161 SLSKQNLSGSNKPLEKAFNEKMSKLN
-176 ERELK
+176 E
-181 ASEEKPKVA
+181 
-190 QDLIGEEKPKVA
+190 
-202 QDLIGE
+202 
-208 EREKVAGNLSDL
+208 
-220 EKKRVAQNSDFNING
+220 EKKRAVEEQLVKEKKPAVQEQAAQELGVYIG
-235 TITKVQPSDGTVP
+235 GRVTKVQLPDVKGP
-248 VNPIYKNNLFLDNI
+248 VNPIYKNGIFLDSI
-262 KEFQADL
+262 KEFQTNL
-269 LLKESNQ
+269 LLKESKPIQ
-276 IKYATQIMD
+276 YTTQTMD

-298 PKKEK
+298 PIEK

-329 YIYIVAFVVILIFLA
+329 YIYIIAFVVVLIFLA

-359 NDTTKKIAHLDFTE
+359 NDTTKKIAQLDFTE

-386 SQNINTLSNKLHSHI
+386 SKNINVLSNKLHSHI
-401 GQLEQDIEKER
+401 GQLEEDIEKER
-412 KLENTRKEFIAGV
+412 KLERTRKEFISGV

-449 HKKDYYFQ
+449 HKKEYYFQ
-457 AMEKEVDKMD
+457 AMEREVDKMD
-467 ILILDM
+467 TLILDM
-473 LELAKFESGTYN
+473 LELAKFESGTYK
-485 MKMDSFYI
+485 MKKDSFYI
-493 DGVIEEICEQLSSEI
+493 DTVIEDICEHLSVEI
-508 EKKELSVHKHICPA
+508 EKKELHVHKNICSF
-522 EVVGN
+522 EVIAN
-527 QNRIEQVIVN
+527 QGRIEQVIVN

-546 PEKEDIIISVIDEK
+546 PNKEDIIISTIDEK
-560 NRIEVCIENKGSH
+560 DRIKVCIENKGTH

-580 KIWDRFYRVDASRK
+580 KIWDRFYRVDTARQ

-606 SKNILELHN
+606 SKNILELHD

>member
-1 MRKGIVLK
+1 MKKGIVLK
-9 LFALTTAL
+9 LFTLTTAL

-61 SADGIQKLEQ
+61 NAEEIQKLEQ

-80 ITTLDQNGNLKH
+80 ITTLDKNGNLKH
-92 ADDFYVEITLER
+92 ADDFYFEVTIDR
-104 LAEKQFGQKTI
+104 RQQKSFGQQIFK
-115 TIPLYNLMNIDEI
+115 IPLGNLVNIEEI
-128 ESRILPSLVGKKV
+128 DNKLSEQFLGQEI
-141 YFSGLLRNDSFITS
+141 YFSGVRKEDSFIPFS
-155 YLQSAE
+155 F
-161 GSLSWANKPLSKKLA
+161 SLSKQNLSGSNKPLEKAFNEKMSKLD
-176 ERELK
+176 
-181 ASEEKPKVA
+181 
-190 QDLIGEEKPKVA
+190 Q
-202 QDLIGE
+202 
-208 EREKVAGNLSDL
+208 
-220 EKKRVAQNSDFNING
+220 EKKKAAMEQVSKEKKPAVQEQVIQERDAYIGGRV
-235 TITKVQPSDGTVP
+235 TKVQLPDVKGP
-248 VNPIYKNNLFLDNI
+248 VNPIYKNGIFLDSI
-262 KEFQADL
+262 KEFQTNL
-269 LLKESNQ
+269 LLKESKPIQ
-276 IKYATQIMD
+276 YTTQTMD

-298 PKKEK
+298 PIEK

-329 YIYIVAFVVILIFLA
+329 YIYIIAFVVVLIFLA

-359 NDTTKKIAHLDFTE
+359 NDTTKKIAQLDFTE

-386 SQNINTLSNKLHSHI
+386 SKNINVLSNKLHSHI
-401 GQLEQDIEKER
+401 GQLEEDIEKER
-412 KLENTRKEFIAGV
+412 KLERTRKEFISGV

-449 HKKDYYFQ
+449 HKKEYYFQ
-457 AMEKEVDKMD
+457 AMEREVDKMD
-467 ILILDM
+467 TLILDM
-473 LELAKFESGTYN
+473 LELAKFESGTYK
-485 MKMDSFYI
+485 MKKDSFYI
-493 DGVIEEICEQLSSEI
+493 DTVIEDICEHLSVEI
-508 EKKELSVHKHICPA
+508 EKKELHVHKNICSF
-522 EVVGN
+522 EVIAN
-527 QNRIEQVIVN
+527 QGRIEQVIVN

-546 PEKEDIIISVIDEK
+546 PNKEDIIISTIDEK
-560 NRIEVCIENKGSH
+560 DRIKVCIENKGTH

-580 KIWDRFYRVDASRK
+580 KIWDRFYRVDTARQ

-606 SKNILELHN
+606 SKNILELHD

>member
-9 LFALTTAL
+9 LFTLTTAL

-61 SADGIQKLEQ
+61 STEGIQKLEQ

-80 ITTLDQNGNLKH
+80 ITTLDKNGNLKH
-92 ADDFYVEITLER
+92 ADDFYFEITLER
-104 LAEKQFGQKTI
+104 REEKKVGQKTI
-115 TIPLYNLMNIDEI
+115 IIPLNYLMNIDEI
-128 ESRILPSLVGKKV
+128 ESGTLPSFVGQPV
-141 YFSGLLRNDSFITS
+141 YFYGLKRDDSFVTH
-155 YLQSAE
+155 YLQLAQMN
-161 GSLSWANKPLSKKLA
+161 LSWSNKPLSKNLA
-176 ERELK
+176 EKELK
-181 ASEEKPKVA
+181 LSEETPKVT
-190 QDLIGEEKPKVA
+190 QDSINGERKKVVGILSDEEKKWA
-202 QDLIGE
+202 
-208 EREKVAGNLSDL
+208 
-220 EKKRVAQNSDFNING
+220 AQNSDFNIFG
-235 TITKVQPSDGTVP
+235 TITKVQLPDVKGS
-248 VNPIYKNNLFLDNI
+248 VNPIYKNSLFLDNI
-262 KEFQADL
+262 KEFQTDL
-269 LLKESNQ
+269 LLKESNKIQ
-276 IKYATQIMD
+276 YATQTMD

-298 PKKEK
+298 PIKEK

-329 YIYIVAFVVILIFLA
+329 YIYIIAFVVILIFLA

-359 NDTTKKIAHLDFTE
+359 NNTTKKIAHLDFTE

-485 MKMDSFYI
+485 MKVDFFYI

-546 PEKEDIIISVIDEK
+546 PDKEDIIISTIDETNHIK
-560 NRIEVCIENKGSH
+560 VCIENKGAH

-580 KIWDRFYRVDASRK
+580 KIWDRFYRVDAARK

>member
-9 LFALTTAL
+9 LFTLTTAL

-71 DFLRENNTW
+71 EFLRENNTW

-104 LAEKQFGQKTI
+104 WAEKQFGQKTI

-141 YFSGLLRNDSFITS
+141 YFSGLLRNDNFITS

-190 QDLIGEEKPKVA
+190 QDLI
-202 QDLIGE
+202 DE
-208 EREKVAGNLSDL
+208 ERKKVAGNLSDL

-262 KEFQADL
+262 KEFQTDL
-269 LLKESNQ
+269 LLKESNK
-276 IKYATQIMD
+276 IRYTIETMD
-285 YEKNDIKYKLLIK
+285 FEKNDIKYKLLIK
-298 PKKEK
+298 PIKEK
-303 DGSVTYIYAMASLQP
+303 DGSVAYIYAMASLQP

-329 YIYIVAFVVILIFLA
+329 YIYIIAFVVVLVFLA

-386 SQNINTLSNKLHSHI
+386 SKNINTLSNKLHLHI

-412 KLENTRKEFIAGV
+412 KLEKTRKEFISGV

-449 HKKDYYFQ
+449 HKKEYYFQ
-457 AMEKEVDKMD
+457 AMEREVDKMD
-467 ILILDM
+467 TLILDM
-473 LELAKFESGTYN
+473 LELAKFESGTYK

-493 DGVIEEICEQLSSEI
+493 DTVIEDICEHLSVEI
-508 EKKELSVHKHICPA
+508 EKKELRVHKNIGPF
-522 EVVGN
+522 EVVAN
-527 QNRIEQVIVN
+527 QGRIEQVIVN

-546 PEKEDIIISVIDEK
+546 PNKEDIIISTIDEK
-560 NRIEVCIENKGSH
+560 NRIKVCIENKGTH

-580 KIWDRFYRVDASRK
+580 KIWDRFYRVDAARH

-606 SKNILELHN
+606 SKNILELHD

-623 EDGVLFYFYLP
+623 EDGVLFYFYLL

>member
-1 MRKGIVLK
+1 MRNGIVLK
-9 LFALTTAL
+9 LFTLTTAL

-43 DIKVNLNSFEKN
+43 DIKVNLNSFEKT
-55 YLNYAG
+55 YLNYTG
-61 SADGIQKLEQ
+61 NVEGIQKLEQ

-80 ITTLDQNGNLKH
+80 ITTLDKNGNLKH
-92 ADDFYVEITLER
+92 ADDFYFEVTIDR
-104 LAEKQFGQKTI
+104 RQQKSFGQQIFK
-115 TIPLYNLMNIDEI
+115 IPLGNLVNIEEI
-128 ESRILPSLVGKKV
+128 DNKLSEQFLGQEI
-141 YFSGLLRNDSFITS
+141 YFSGVRKEDSFIPFS
-155 YLQSAE
+155 FSLAKQNLS
-161 GSLSWANKPLSKKLA
+161 GSNKPLEKAFKEKMKLD
-176 ERELK
+176 E
-181 ASEEKPKVA
+181 
-190 QDLIGEEKPKVA
+190 
-202 QDLIGE
+202 
-208 EREKVAGNLSDL
+208 
-220 EKKRVAQNSDFNING
+220 EKKRAAEEQLVKEKRPSVQEQVAEEQNIYIG
-235 TITKVQPSDGTVP
+235 GRVTKVQFPDVKGP
-248 VNPIYKNNLFLDNI
+248 VNPIYKNTLFLDNI
-262 KEFQADL
+262 KEFQTDL
-269 LLKESNQ
+269 LLKENKHIQ
-276 IKYATQIMD
+276 YTTQTMD
-285 YEKNDIKYKLLIK
+285 YEKNDIKYKLLMK
-298 PKKEK
+298 PIKEK

-329 YIYIVAFVVILIFLA
+329 YIYIIAFVVVLIFLA

-386 SQNINTLSNKLHSHI
+386 SKNINILSNKLNSHI

-412 KLENTRKEFIAGV
+412 KLENTRKEFISGV

-457 AMEKEVDKMD
+457 AMEREVDKMD
-467 ILILDM
+467 TLILDM
-473 LELAKFESGTYN
+473 LELAKFESGTYK
-485 MKMDSFYI
+485 MKMDAFYI
-493 DGVIEEICEQLSSEI
+493 DTVIEDICEHLSVEI
-508 EKKELSVHKHICPA
+508 EKKELRVHKNICSF
-522 EVVGN
+522 EVIAN
-527 QNRIEQVIVN
+527 QGRIEQVIVN

-546 PEKEDIIISVIDEK
+546 PNKEDIIISTIDEK
-560 NRIEVCIENKGSH
+560 DRIKVCIENKGTH

-580 KIWDRFYRVDASRK
+580 KIWDRFYRVDAARH

-606 SKNILELHN
+606 SKNILELHD
-615 AEYGVKNT
+615 AEYGVENT

-634 KKA
+634 KKV

>member
-1 MRKGIVLK
+1 
-9 LFALTTAL
+9 
-17 CMLIL
+17 MLIL

-61 SADGIQKLEQ
+61 NAEGIQKLEQ
-71 DFLRENNTW
+71 DFFRENNTW

-92 ADDFYVEITLER
+92 VDDFYFEVTIDR
-104 LAEKQFGQKTI
+104 RKQKEFGQQIFK
-115 TIPLYNLMNIDEI
+115 IPLYNLVNIEEI
-128 ESRILPSLVGKKV
+128 DNKSSDQFLGQTMSV
-141 YFSGLLRNDSFITS
+141 SGMKQEDSFIPFSFTLS
-155 YLQSAE
+155 KQNLN
-161 GSLSWANKPLSKKLA
+161 GSNKPLEKAFQEKIKLD
-176 ERELK
+176 
-181 ASEEKPKVA
+181 EEKRRAAGEQLVKEKKPAVQEEVA
-190 QDLIGEEKPKVA
+190 QELGFYI
-202 QDLIGE
+202 
-208 EREKVAGNLSDL
+208 AG
-220 EKKRVAQNSDFNING
+220 RV
-235 TITKVQPSDGTVP
+235 TKVQFPDVKGP
-248 VNPIYKNNLFLDNI
+248 VNPIYKNSIFLDNI
-262 KEFQADL
+262 KEFQTDL
-269 LLKESNQ
+269 LLKESKHIQ
-276 IKYATQIMD
+276 YATQTMD

-298 PKKEK
+298 PIKEK
-303 DGSVTYIYAMASLQP
+303 DGSVAYIYAMASLQP

-329 YIYIVAFVVILIFLA
+329 YIYIIAFVVVLIFLA

-386 SQNINTLSNKLHSHI
+386 SKNINTLSNKLHSHI

-412 KLENTRKEFIAGV
+412 KLEKTRKEFISGV

-449 HKKDYYFQ
+449 HKKEYYFQ
-457 AMEKEVDKMD
+457 AMEREVDKMD
-467 ILILDM
+467 TLILDM
-473 LELAKFESGTYN
+473 LELAKFESGTYK

-493 DGVIEEICEQLSSEI
+493 DTVIEDICEHLSVEI
-508 EKKELSVHKHICPA
+508 EKKELRVHKNIGPF
-522 EVVGN
+522 EVVAN
-527 QNRIEQVIVN
+527 QGRIEQVIVN

-546 PEKEDIIISVIDEK
+546 PNKEDIIISTIDEK
-560 NRIEVCIENKGSH
+560 NRIKVCIENKGTH

-580 KIWDRFYRVDASRK
+580 KIWDRFYRVDVARH

-606 SKNILELHN
+606 SKNILELHD

-623 EDGVLFYFYLP
+623 EDGVLFYFYLL

>member
-1 MRKGIVLK
+1 MRNGIVLK
-9 LFALTTAL
+9 LFTLTTAL

-43 DIKVNLNSFEKN
+43 DIKVNLNSFAKN

-61 SADGIQKLEQ
+61 SAEEVQKLEQ

-80 ITTLDQNGNLKH
+80 ITTLDQYGNLKH
-92 ADDFYVEITLER
+92 ADDFYFEVTIDR
-104 LAEKQFGQKTI
+104 KQQKSFGQQIFK
-115 TIPLYNLMNIDEI
+115 IPLCYLINIEELDNKASNQFLEQEI
-128 ESRILPSLVGKKV
+128 
-141 YFSGLLRNDSFITS
+141 YFSGVKKEESFIPFS
-155 YLQSAE
+155 FSLGKQNLS
-161 GSLSWANKPLSKKLA
+161 GSNKPLEKAFNEKMIKLD
-176 ERELK
+176 
-181 ASEEKPKVA
+181 
-190 QDLIGEEKPKVA
+190 Q
-202 QDLIGE
+202 
-208 EREKVAGNLSDL
+208 
-220 EKKRVAQNSDFNING
+220 EKKIKLDQEKKKEAEEQVVKEKKPAVQEQAAQELDAPIVGRV
-235 TITKVQPSDGTVP
+235 TKVQFPDVKGP
-248 VNPIYKNNLFLDNI
+248 VNPIYKNSLFLDSI
-262 KEFQADL
+262 KEFQTDL
-269 LLKESNQ
+269 LLKENNHIQYS
-276 IKYATQIMD
+276 TQIMD

-329 YIYIVAFVVILIFLA
+329 YIYIVAFVVVLIFLA

-546 PEKEDIIISVIDEK
+546 PDKEDIIISTIDEK
-560 NRIEVCIENKGSH
+560 NYIKVCIENKGAH

-580 KIWDRFYRVDASRK
+580 KIWDRFYRVDAARK

-623 EDGVLFYFYLP
+623 KDGVLFYFYLP

>member
-9 LFALTTAL
+9 LFTLTTAL

-43 DIKVNLNSFEKN
+43 DIKVNLNSFEKS
-55 YLNYAG
+55 YLNYVG
-61 SADGIQKLEQ
+61 NTEEIKRLEQ

-92 ADDFYVEITLER
+92 ADDFYFEVAIDR
-104 LAEKQFGQKTI
+104 RQQKSFGQQIFK
-115 TIPLYNLMNIDEI
+115 IPLYNLINIEEI
-128 ESRILPSLVGKKV
+128 DNKSSNTFLGQEI
-141 YFSGLLRNDSFITS
+141 YFSGVKKDDSYIPFSFTLGKQNLR
-155 YLQSAE
+155 
-161 GSLSWANKPLSKKLA
+161 GSNKPLEKAFQEKMKLD
-176 ERELK
+176 E
-181 ASEEKPKVA
+181 
-190 QDLIGEEKPKVA
+190 
-202 QDLIGE
+202 
-208 EREKVAGNLSDL
+208 
-220 EKKRVAQNSDFNING
+220 EKKRAAEEQLAKEKKPAVQEESAQELDAYIVG
-235 TITKVQPSDGTVP
+235 RVTKVQLPDVTGP
-248 VNPIYKNNLFLDNI
+248 INPIYKNSIFLDNI
-262 KEFQADL
+262 KEFQTNL
-269 LLKESNQ
+269 LLKESKHIQ
-276 IKYATQIMD
+276 YAIQTMD
-285 YEKNDIKYKLLIK
+285 YEKNDIKYKLLVK
-298 PKKEK
+298 PITER

-329 YIYIVAFVVILIFLA
+329 YIYIIAFVLVLIFLA

-373 KIPITSK
+373 QIPITSK

-386 SQNINTLSNKLHSHI
+386 SKNINALSTKLHSHI

-412 KLENTRKEFIAGV
+412 KLENTRKEFISGV

-449 HKKDYYFQ
+449 HKKEYYFQ
-457 AMEKEVDKMD
+457 AMEREVDKMD
-467 ILILDM
+467 TLILDM
-473 LELAKFESGTYN
+473 LELAKFESGTYK
-485 MKMDSFYI
+485 MKKGPFYI
-493 DGVIEEICEQLSSEI
+493 DAVIEDICEHLSVEI
-508 EKKELSVHKHICPA
+508 EKKELHVHKNICSF
-522 EVVGN
+522 EVVAN
-527 QNRIEQVIVN
+527 QGRIEQVIVN

-546 PEKEDIIISVIDEK
+546 PNKEDIMISTIDEK
-560 NRIEVCIENKGSH
+560 DRIKVCIENKGTH

-580 KIWDRFYRVDASRK
+580 KIWDRFYRVDAARQ

-606 SKNILELHN
+606 SKNILELHE

>member
-71 DFLRENNTW
+71 DFFRENNTW

-92 ADDFYVEITLER
+92 VDDFYFEVTIDR
-104 LAEKQFGQKTI
+104 RKQKEFGQQIFK
-115 TIPLYNLMNIDEI
+115 IPLYNLVNIEEI
-128 ESRILPSLVGKKV
+128 DNKSSDQFLGQTMSV
-141 YFSGLLRNDSFITS
+141 SGMKQEDSFIPFSFTLS
-155 YLQSAE
+155 KQNLN
-161 GSLSWANKPLSKKLA
+161 GSNKPLEKAFQEKIKLD
-176 ERELK
+176 
-181 ASEEKPKVA
+181 EEKRRA
-190 QDLIGEEKPKVA
+190 AGEQLVK
-202 QDLIGE
+202 
-208 EREKVAGNLSDL
+208 
-220 EKKRVAQNSDFNING
+220 EKKPAVQEEAVQEEAAQELGFYIEGRV
-235 TITKVQPSDGTVP
+235 TKVQFPDVKGP
-248 VNPIYKNNLFLDNI
+248 VNPIYKNSIFLDNI
-262 KEFQADL
+262 KEFQTDL
-269 LLKESNQ
+269 LLKESKHIQ
-276 IKYATQIMD
+276 YTTQTMD

-298 PKKEK
+298 PIKEK
-303 DGSVTYIYAMASLQP
+303 DGSVAYIYAMASLQP

-329 YIYIVAFVVILIFLA
+329 YIYIVAFVVVLIFLA

-386 SQNINTLSNKLHSHI
+386 SKNINTLSNKLHSHI

-412 KLENTRKEFIAGV
+412 KLEKTRKEFISSV

-449 HKKDYYFQ
+449 HKKEYYFQ
-457 AMEKEVDKMD
+457 AMEREVDKMD
-467 ILILDM
+467 TLILDM
-473 LELAKFESGTYN
+473 LELAKFESGTYK

-493 DGVIEEICEQLSSEI
+493 DTVIEDICEHLSVEI
-508 EKKELSVHKHICPA
+508 EKKELRVHKNIGPF
-522 EVVGN
+522 EVVAN
-527 QNRIEQVIVN
+527 QGRIEQVIVN

-546 PEKEDIIISVIDEK
+546 PNKEDIIISTIDEK
-560 NRIEVCIENKGSH
+560 NRIKVCIENKGTH

-580 KIWDRFYRVDASRK
+580 KIWDRFYRVDAARH

-606 SKNILELHN
+606 SKNILELHE

>member
-1 MRKGIVLK
+1 MKKGIVLK
-9 LFALTTAL
+9 LFTLTTAL

-55 YLNYAG
+55 YLNYTG
-61 SADGIQKLEQ
+61 NVEGIQKLEQ

-80 ITTLDQNGNLKH
+80 ITTLDKNGNLKH
-92 ADDFYVEITLER
+92 ADDFYFEVTIDR
-104 LAEKQFGQKTI
+104 RQQKSFGQQIFK
-115 TIPLYNLMNIDEI
+115 IPLGNLVNIEEI
-128 ESRILPSLVGKKV
+128 DNKLSEQFLGQEI
-141 YFSGLLRNDSFITS
+141 YFSGVRKEDSFIPFS
-155 YLQSAE
+155 F
-161 GSLSWANKPLSKKLA
+161 SLSKQNLSGSNKPLEKAFQEKIKLD
-176 ERELK
+176 E
-181 ASEEKPKVA
+181 
-190 QDLIGEEKPKVA
+190 
-202 QDLIGE
+202 
-208 EREKVAGNLSDL
+208 
-220 EKKRVAQNSDFNING
+220 EKKRAAGEQLAKEKKPAVQEEAAQELGVYIG
-235 TITKVQPSDGTVP
+235 GRVTKVQLPDINGP
-248 VNPIYKNNLFLDNI
+248 VNPIYKNSIFLDNI
-262 KEFQADL
+262 KGFQTDL
-269 LLKESNQ
+269 LLKESNK
-276 IKYATQIMD
+276 IRYTTQTMD
-285 YEKNDIKYKLLIK
+285 YEKNDIKYKLLMK
-298 PKKEK
+298 PIKEK

-329 YIYIVAFVVILIFLA
+329 YIYIIAFVVVLIFLA

-359 NDTTKKIAHLDFTE
+359 NDTTKKIAQLDFTE

-386 SQNINTLSNKLHSHI
+386 SKNINVLSNKLHSHI
-401 GQLEQDIEKER
+401 GQLEEDIEKER
-412 KLENTRKEFIAGV
+412 KLENTRKEFISGV

-449 HKKDYYFQ
+449 HKKEYYFQ
-457 AMEKEVDKMD
+457 AMEREVDKMD
-467 ILILDM
+467 TLILDM
-473 LELAKFESGTYN
+473 LELAKFESGTYK
-485 MKMDSFYI
+485 MKKSSFYI
-493 DGVIEEICEQLSSEI
+493 DTVIEDICEHLSVEI
-508 EKKELSVHKHICPA
+508 EKKELHVHKNIHSF
-522 EVVGN
+522 EVIAN
-527 QNRIEQVIVN
+527 QGRIEQVIVN

-546 PEKEDIIISVIDEK
+546 PNKEDIIISAIDEK
-560 NRIEVCIENKGSH
+560 DCIKVCIENKGTH

-580 KIWDRFYRVDASRK
+580 KIWDRFYRVDTARQ

-606 SKNILELHN
+606 SKNILELHD

>member
-1 MRKGIVLK
+1 MKKGIVLK
-9 LFALTTAL
+9 LFTLTTAL

-55 YLNYAG
+55 YLNRAG
-61 SADGIQKLEQ
+61 NAEEIQKLEQ

-80 ITTLDQNGNLKH
+80 ITTLDKNGNLKH
-92 ADDFYVEITLER
+92 ADDFYFEVTIDR
-104 LAEKQFGQKTI
+104 RQQKSFGQQIFK
-115 TIPLYNLMNIDEI
+115 IPLGNLVNIEEI
-128 ESRILPSLVGKKV
+128 DNKLSEHFLGQEI
-141 YFSGLLRNDSFITS
+141 YFSGVRKEDSFIPFS
-155 YLQSAE
+155 F
-161 GSLSWANKPLSKKLA
+161 SLSKQNLSGSNKPLEKAFNEKMSKLN
-176 ERELK
+176 E
-181 ASEEKPKVA
+181 
-190 QDLIGEEKPKVA
+190 
-202 QDLIGE
+202 
-208 EREKVAGNLSDL
+208 
-220 EKKRVAQNSDFNING
+220 EKKRAAEEQLVKEKKPAVQEQATQESNVYIG
-235 TITKVQPSDGTVP
+235 GRVTKVQLPDVKGP
-248 VNPIYKNNLFLDNI
+248 VNPIYKNGIFLDNI
-262 KEFQADL
+262 KEFQTNL
-269 LLKESNQ
+269 LLKESKPIQ
-276 IKYATQIMD
+276 YTTQTMD

-298 PKKEK
+298 PIEK

-329 YIYIVAFVVILIFLA
+329 YIYIIAFVVVLIFLA

-359 NDTTKKIAHLDFTE
+359 NDTTKKIAQLDFTE

-386 SQNINTLSNKLHSHI
+386 SKNINVLSNKLHSHI
-401 GQLEQDIEKER
+401 GQLEEDIEKER
-412 KLENTRKEFIAGV
+412 KLENTRKEFISGV

-449 HKKDYYFQ
+449 HKKEYYFQ
-457 AMEKEVDKMD
+457 AMEREVDKMD
-467 ILILDM
+467 TLILDM
-473 LELAKFESGTYN
+473 LELAKFESGTYK
-485 MKMDSFYI
+485 MKKSAFYI
-493 DGVIEEICEQLSSEI
+493 DTVIEDICEHLSVEI
-508 EKKELSVHKHICPA
+508 EKKELHVHKNICSF
-522 EVVGN
+522 EVIAN
-527 QNRIEQVIVN
+527 QGRIEQVIVN

-546 PEKEDIIISVIDEK
+546 PNKEDIIISTIDEK
-560 NRIEVCIENKGSH
+560 DRIKVCIENKGTH

-580 KIWDRFYRVDASRK
+580 KIWDRFYRVDTARQ

-606 SKNILELHN
+606 SKNILELHD

>member
-9 LFALTTAL
+9 LFTLTTAL

-43 DIKVNLNSFEKN
+43 GIKANLDSFEKS

-61 SADGIQKLEQ
+61 SAEEIQKLEQ

-92 ADDFYVEITLER
+92 ADDFYFEVTIDR
-104 LAEKQFGQKTI
+104 RQQKSFGQQI
-115 TIPLYNLMNIDEI
+115 IMIPLYNLINIEEI
-128 ESRILPSLVGKKV
+128 DNKASNQFLGQEI
-141 YFSGLLRNDSFITS
+141 YFSGVKKEDSFIPFSFTLVKGNLS
-155 YLQSAE
+155 
-161 GSLSWANKPLSKKLA
+161 GSNKPLEKTFK
-176 ERELK
+176 EKMIK
-181 ASEEKPKVA
+181 ADEEKKKAA
-190 QDLIGEEKPKVA
+190 QEPLVK
-202 QDLIGE
+202 
-208 EREKVAGNLSDL
+208 
-220 EKKRVAQNSDFNING
+220 EKKPVVQEQATQELDAYIGGRV
-235 TITKVQPSDGTVP
+235 TKVQFPDVKGP

-262 KEFQADL
+262 KEFQTDL
-269 LLKESNQ
+269 LLKDSNKIQ
-276 IKYATQIMD
+276 YSTQTID

-298 PKKEK
+298 PIKEK
-303 DGSVTYIYAMASLQP
+303 DGAVTYIYAMASLQP

-329 YIYIVAFVVILIFLA
+329 YIYIIAFVVILIFLA

-373 KIPITSK
+373 EIPITSK

-386 SQNINTLSNKLHSHI
+386 SKNINTLSNKLHSHI

-493 DGVIEEICEQLSSEI
+493 DGVIEEICEQLLSEI

-546 PEKEDIIISVIDEK
+546 PEKEDIIISTIDETNHIK
-560 NRIEVCIENKGSH
+560 VCIENKGTH

-580 KIWDRFYRVDASRK
+580 KIWDRFYRVDAARQ

-606 SKNILELHN
+606 SKNILELHK

-623 EDGVLFYFYLP
+623 EDGVLFYFYLS

>member
-61 SADGIQKLEQ
+61 SAEGIQKLEQ

-92 ADDFYVEITLER
+92 ADDFYFEVTIDR
-104 LAEKQFGQKTI
+104 RQQKSFGQQIFK
-115 TIPLYNLMNIDEI
+115 IPLYNLVNIEEI
-128 ESRILPSLVGKKV
+128 DNKLSDPFLGQEI
-141 YFSGLLRNDSFITS
+141 YFSGVKKGDSFIPFS
-155 YLQSAE
+155 FALGKQNLN
-161 GSLSWANKPLSKKLA
+161 GSNKPLEKAFQEKMKLD
-176 ERELK
+176 E
-181 ASEEKPKVA
+181 
-190 QDLIGEEKPKVA
+190 
-202 QDLIGE
+202 
-208 EREKVAGNLSDL
+208 
-220 EKKRVAQNSDFNING
+220 EKKRADQEQLVKEKKPAVQEESAQELDTYIRG
-235 TITKVQPSDGTVP
+235 RVTKVQFPDVKGL
-248 VNPIYKNNLFLDNI
+248 VNPIYKNSLFLDSI
-262 KEFQADL
+262 KEFQRDVL
-269 LLKESNQ
+269 LNESNQ
-276 IKYATQIMD
+276 IEYSIKTMD
-285 YEKNDIKYKLLIK
+285 YEKNDIKYKLLMK
-298 PKKEK
+298 PITER

-329 YIYIVAFVVILIFLA
+329 YIYIIAFVVVLIFLA

-373 KIPITSK
+373 QIPITSK

-386 SQNINTLSNKLHSHI
+386 SKNINVLSNKLHSHI

-412 KLENTRKEFIAGV
+412 KLENTRKEFISGV

-449 HKKDYYFQ
+449 HKKEYYFQ
-457 AMEKEVDKMD
+457 AMEREVDKMD
-467 ILILDM
+467 TLILDM
-473 LELAKFESGTYN
+473 LELAKFESGTYK
-485 MKMDSFYI
+485 MKKGVFYI
-493 DGVIEEICEQLSSEI
+493 DTVIEDICEHLSVDI
-508 EKKELSVHKHICPA
+508 EKKELHVHKNICSF
-522 EVVGN
+522 EVVAN
-527 QNRIEQVIVN
+527 QSRIEQVIVN

-546 PEKEDIIISVIDEK
+546 PNKEDIIISTIDEK
-560 NRIEVCIENKGSH
+560 DRIKVCIENKGTH

-580 KIWDRFYRVDASRK
+580 KIWDRFYRVDAARH

-606 SKNILELHN
+606 SKNILELHD
-615 AEYGVKNT
+615 AEYGAENT

>member
-61 SADGIQKLEQ
+61 NAEGIQKLEQ
-71 DFLRENNTW
+71 DFFRENNTW

-92 ADDFYVEITLER
+92 VDDFYFEVTIDR
-104 LAEKQFGQKTI
+104 RKQKEFGQQIFK
-115 TIPLYNLMNIDEI
+115 IPLYNLVNIEEI
-128 ESRILPSLVGKKV
+128 DNKSSDQFLGQTMSV
-141 YFSGLLRNDSFITS
+141 SGMKQEDSFIPFS
-155 YLQSAE
+155 FMLSKQNLN
-161 GSLSWANKPLSKKLA
+161 GSNKPLEKAFQEKIKLD
-176 ERELK
+176 
-181 ASEEKPKVA
+181 EEKRRA
-190 QDLIGEEKPKVA
+190 AGEQLVK
-202 QDLIGE
+202 
-208 EREKVAGNLSDL
+208 
-220 EKKRVAQNSDFNING
+220 EKKPAVQEEAAQELGFYIEGRV
-235 TITKVQPSDGTVP
+235 TKVQFPDVKGP
-248 VNPIYKNNLFLDNI
+248 VNPIYKNSIFLDNI
-262 KEFQADL
+262 KEFQTDL
-269 LLKESNQ
+269 LLKESKHIQ
-276 IKYATQIMD
+276 YATQTMD

-298 PKKEK
+298 PIKEK

-329 YIYIVAFVVILIFLA
+329 YIYIVAFVVVLIFLA

-522 EVVGN
+522 EVMGN

-546 PEKEDIIISVIDEK
+546 PNKEDIIISTIDEK
-560 NRIEVCIENKGSH
+560 DRIKVCIENKGTH
-573 IEEEQLD
+573 IEGEQLD
-580 KIWDRFYRVDASRK
+580 KIWDRFYRVDAARH

-606 SKNILELHN
+606 SKNILELHE

-623 EDGVLFYFYLP
+623 EDGVLFYFYLL